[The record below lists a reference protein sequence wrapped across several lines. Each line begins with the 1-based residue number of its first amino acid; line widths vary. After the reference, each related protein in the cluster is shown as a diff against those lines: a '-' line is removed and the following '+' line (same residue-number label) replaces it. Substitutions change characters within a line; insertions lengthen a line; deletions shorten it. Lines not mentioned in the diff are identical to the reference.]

1 MKPCREQGKK
11 EIKGDLETK
20 SKEEK
25 NNILE
30 RENGTGEIRRLFYFI
45 FILFLCKFSP
55 FEFRP
60 KRLIVEFGKNNGL

>member
-1 MKPCREQGKK
+1 MKLCRELGKK

-30 RENGTGEIRRLFYFI
+30 RENGIGESRRLFYFI
-45 FILFLCKFSP
+45 LLLCKYLFLF
-55 FEFRP
+55 F
-60 KRLIVEFGKNNGL
+60 

>member
-1 MKPCREQGKK
+1 MKPCRGPGKK

-30 RENGTGEIRRLFYFI
+30 KENGTGESRRSFYFI
-45 FILFLCKFSP
+45 L
-55 FEFRP
+55 
-60 KRLIVEFGKNNGL
+60 VKNLMFFTLVYYSH